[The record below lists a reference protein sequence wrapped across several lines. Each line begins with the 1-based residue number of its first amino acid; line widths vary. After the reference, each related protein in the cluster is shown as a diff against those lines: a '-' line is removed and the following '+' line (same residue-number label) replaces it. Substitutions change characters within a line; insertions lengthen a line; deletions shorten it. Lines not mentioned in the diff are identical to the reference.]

1 MKPGYKS
8 TEFWIT
14 AILTC
19 AAAVGSMLP
28 EGTPEAKI
36 VASILAGAAA
46 LGYTISRGIVKASG
60 K

>member
-1 MKPGYKS
+1 MKPGYRT

-14 AILTC
+14 LILTC
-19 AAAVGSMLP
+19 VAAAGSMLP

-46 LGYTISRGIVKASG
+46 LGYTISRGIVKAA
-60 K
+60 KK